1 MVEDNPEMIKTIAA
15 AGPPSSLVALL
26 RDGSPAAKEYA
37 LWSLSLSVNQ
47 ENVKVIV
54 SEGGIRPLVNA
65 LTTHNIL
72 VKEQSAAALA
82 LVLHPDRAAP
92 DDLVLNQR
100 QRGLS
105 PDQAGRLWCVR
116 QAAEHQAAR
125 ITSICR
131 SVFTCSGCSGRNRQP
146 CMSR

>member
-1 MVEDNPEMIKTIAA
+1 MLLEEGGDTRAVFLERVYAWRVVLRVRQHA
-15 AGPPSSLVALL
+15 VGHGHGAYCSLRRWALL
-26 RDGSPAAKEYA
+26 RTTAPVCTAA
-37 LWSLSLSVNQ
+37 
-47 ENVKVIV
+47 
-54 SEGGIRPLVNA
+54 PH
-65 LTTHNIL
+65 LTRF
-72 VKEQSAAALA
+72 A
-82 LVLHPDRAAP
+82 PDRAAP